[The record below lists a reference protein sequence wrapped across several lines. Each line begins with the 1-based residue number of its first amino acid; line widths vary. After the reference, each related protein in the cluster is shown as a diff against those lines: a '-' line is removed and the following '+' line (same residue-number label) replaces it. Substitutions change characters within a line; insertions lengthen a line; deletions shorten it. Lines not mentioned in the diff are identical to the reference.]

1 MPGLPGG
8 AYPGQVLFPLALSSS
23 TSYTNPCGSGDRRSL
38 ILITP
43 ATSWAGTALTAFV
56 DGNTTTNA
64 ASTLATL
71 QRGGTSC
78 DNPADKS
85 AYWAPALISPSGQ
98 VIVPQRISA
107 YYVGGNLVGSMSV
120 MPYPSGLKI
129 VAGGDTRNFDQ
140 AGYSC
145 TEGNPISSVPLNCG
159 NGANLRA
166 IIIFPSCWDGVH
178 TDSTDHRS
186 HMAYPNGRGCPAH
199 FPVLVPKLG
208 LRVKYPIGNARGYG
222 LSSDM
227 GMHMTNGMS
236 LHADFFNAWDPTSLA
251 HLVACLNGT
260 TSSSCSMRRETRSR

>member
-1 MPGLPGG
+1 MTAIIAMSGFAASPAQARLESFHSMCGFVSAAMDDPIVYPNRPGAAHLHD
-8 AYPGQVLFPLALSSS
+8 F
-23 TSYTNPCGSGDRRSL
+23 
-38 ILITP
+38 
-43 ATSWAGTALTAFV
+43 F
-56 DGNTTTNA
+56 GNTTTNA

-78 DNPADKS
+78 DNPTDRS
-85 AYWAPALISPSGQ
+85 AYWVPALISPSGQ

-107 YYVGGNLVGSMSV
+107 YYIGGNLVGRMSV

-129 VAGGDTRNFDQ
+129 VAGGDTSNFGQ

-199 FPVLVPKLG
+199 YPVLVPKLG
-208 LRVKYPIGNARGYG
+208 IRVKYPIGNARGYG

-236 LHADFFNAWDPTSLA
+236 LHADFFNAWDPASLA

-260 TSSSCSMRRETRSR
+260 TSSSCR